1 MGGPRPYHRIGGIDP
16 RRRRITPTQSGESKT
31 MHSTI
36 KQGYVAPSAMHT
48 AVTAVTL
55 GTVSKSGEPAA
66 GYHF

>member
-1 MGGPRPYHRIGGIDP
+1 
-16 RRRRITPTQSGESKT
+16 

-48 AVTAVTL
+48 AVAAVTL
-55 GTVSKSGEPAA
+55 GTLTKSGEPAA